1 MANKKINTEVFN
13 SEMINLQTVFPEMPP
28 TTYILTDVI
37 NHHGDGVNLGHYTET
52 NIEQSRCFDG
62 LRNPKFD
69 LVDAASCDK
78 YKKTGYIFF
87 YKRLDLPEQ
96 GASGDSLS
104 NLGPLNLST
113 PEKSCRDNLDV
124 VPEAATP
131 YTPQPIP
138 TGTSTVKR
146 TFGTGILSPAVKR
159 RLVNSDSPLK
169 SSDEMSPGV
178 IL

>member
-1 MANKKINTEVFN
+1 MGPFEGHPISV
-13 SEMINLQTVFPEMPP
+13 P
-28 TTYILTDVI
+28 TI
-37 NHHGDGVNLGHYTET
+37 
-52 NIEQSRCFDG
+52 S
-62 LRNPKFD
+62 
-69 LVDAASCDK
+69 
-78 YKKTGYIFF
+78 
-87 YKRLDLPEQ
+87 

>member
-1 MANKKINTEVFN
+1 
-13 SEMINLQTVFPEMPP
+13 MILLYFSSSLHV
-28 TTYILTDVI
+28 TDDIVLPI
-37 NHHGDGVNLGHYTET
+37 GDGPSGQQTNLLDQSPMGPCEGHQVSVPPISSHVRSAPKTPQGPSGQQT
-52 NIEQSRCFDG
+52 KLLEQSPMGPFEG
-62 LRNPKFD
+62 HPIS
-69 LVDAASCDK
+69 VPTIS
-78 YKKTGYIFF
+78 
-87 YKRLDLPEQ
+87 

>member
-1 MANKKINTEVFN
+1 M
-13 SEMINLQTVFPEMPP
+13 
-28 TTYILTDVI
+28 
-37 NHHGDGVNLGHYTET
+37 
-52 NIEQSRCFDG
+52 
-62 LRNPKFD
+62 RND
-69 LVDAASCDK
+69 
-78 YKKTGYIFF
+78 
-87 YKRLDLPEQ
+87 Q
-96 GASGDSLS
+96 
-104 NLGPLNLST
+104 PLNLST
-113 PEKSCRDNLDV
+113 PDKSCRDNLPINIDV

-131 YTPQPIP
+131 YTPRQIP